1 MGLQNGRVEHKDLQA
16 EIHNRIGGEFSILY
30 TMRPVEK
37 LSYPL
42 DPPVG
47 DPAELRYIGPFVP
60 RSDDPALANVLIT

>member
-1 MGLQNGRVEHKDLQA
+1 MLVGQA

-47 DPAELRYIGPFVP
+47 DPAELRYIGQ
-60 RSDDPALANVLIT
+60 

>member
-1 MGLQNGRVEHKDLQA
+1 MGLQNGRVPIEMVGQA

-42 DPPVG
+42 DPPVE
-47 DPAELRYIGPFVP
+47 DPAELRYIGQ
-60 RSDDPALANVLIT
+60 